1 MLEQTSSFQ
10 LQVCLSICELL
21 VDTRHQGVNEIF
33 LFVLCITLF
42 IVLKDSFFLS
52 RQVSNFDRAVLKMHH
67 SAHIQKTTDGL
78 ELLTFCIQPFNF
90 DVLLGHK
97 ARFIMI
103 HLMIY
108 LSHFFNRLNLVP
120 DSEAVFRDLLEKSC
134 SGNLKIQKHLP
145 EVFRKKSVLRNFVKF
160 TGKHLCHSLCLQLY

>member
-1 MLEQTSSFQ
+1 MSTKRSNMLEQTSRFQ

-21 VDTRHQGVNEIF
+21 VDARHQGVNEIF

-52 RQVSNFDRAVLKMHH
+52 RQVSNFDRAVLKMHL
-67 SAHIQKTTDGL
+67 SSHIQKTTDGL

-108 LSHFFNRLNLVP
+108 YLSWFFK
-120 DSEAVFRDLLEKSC
+120 SFKSSSGFRSSLQRS
-134 SGNLKIQKHLP
+134 
-145 EVFRKKSVLRNFVKF
+145 RKKLFWKF
-160 TGKHLCHSLCLQLY
+160 KNTEAPTRGVP